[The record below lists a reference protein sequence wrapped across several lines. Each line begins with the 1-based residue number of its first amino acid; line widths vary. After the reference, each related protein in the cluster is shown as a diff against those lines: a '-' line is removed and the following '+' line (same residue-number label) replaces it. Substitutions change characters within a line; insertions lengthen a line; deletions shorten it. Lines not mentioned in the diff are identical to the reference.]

1 MYVSISLTTTYIFF
15 LSIGNGRINL
25 LPTYAYDF
33 EVDVEF

>member
-1 MYVSISLTTTYIFF
+1 MYQLALQLHTYFF